1 MTHVRRAACAVL
13 IGLLGLPVWA
23 SGQSQTTGGI
33 GGTIRDAGSGVLPGV
48 TVEAASP
55 ALIEKVRTVVTDDS
69 GNYKITNL
77 RPGIYSLKFSL
88 AGFGTVTREGLELT
102 TGFTATANAEMKIG
116 TFEESITVSG
126 SSPVVDVQNT
136 IKQLVLTRELQDALP
151 AGKDVPGLIAL
162 TLGTRPPG
170 GGMQDVGGNQ
180 GIQWTPIAI
189 HGGRGADTQYVHD
202 GTALRSFN
210 VGGGSGRKVF
220 SNPAAVE
227 ETSITTGANS
237 AETESL
243 GLQIN
248 IVPKDG
254 GNSFKFYLMANY
266 TNENLQGD
274 NLTDDLASRGIRT
287 SPKIRTVYD
296 AAAGLGGPIVKD
308 KLWFRTGH
316 YYMKAETAAPGTYYN
331 KTQGSFAYTPDLTR
345 PGWSGST
352 TSDPF
357 STRLTWQVSAKHKIT
372 FFNNVQRTCLCHLGQ
387 SGNAPESTADIIF
400 SPATLTQA
408 TWTYPATN
416 RLLFSATEGY
426 MHVNHQG
433 KPIDGVTLKDIPLI
447 ELSTNMNYNSRFN
460 SVLSVG
466 DFVQMFEIIHH
477 QRGTAAY
484 VTGSHA
490 FKVGLDVQKYT
501 QSISRNFDNS
511 PPPIK
516 YSLRFGVPI
525 SLTQF
530 LVPLSNAARTNPNIG
545 MYAQDQWSMKR
556 LTLNLGLRFDYF
568 RSYTPEGSDPA
579 GLFGPA
585 QTYARVDDVPNWK
598 DLSPRVGA
606 AFDLFGNGKTGIKA
620 SLSRGVE
627 LQGTDVAV
635 ANHPSSRI
643 QSSTART
650 WSDANGN
657 FVPDCDLRAVTANG
671 ECGAMS
677 NALFGT
683 TVLTS
688 RYAKDYLS
696 GFGVRGYTWQGSASF
711 QHELR
716 PGMAFNVDYFRT
728 SLGNFTATD
737 NIRVTPDD
745 YDPYCITAPTDA
757 RLGATSG
764 KQLCGMYDVKPA
776 RFGQV
781 ETVIGRQSTY
791 GKRSEVFNGV
801 DVSINAKFGRGG
813 VLRGG
818 YSTGRTVQ
826 NNCTV
831 IDSPEQ
837 ARFCKVTLGFKA
849 QNQIKMSA
857 IYPLPLNFQV
867 SGNIQHLPGIPIQ
880 ASYVATNALIAPSLG
895 RNLAAGA
902 AGTTTVNLLEPNTL
916 FEKSLNQLDLRLTRI
931 FKFGKTRVQGN
942 ADVYNVLNASAV
954 TLLNTRF
961 GPTWLQPQQFMGARM
976 FKFGVQI
983 DY

>member
-1 MTHVRRAACAVL
+1 MRVSRFSVLAVL
-13 IGLLGLPVWA
+13 VALFLPSWA
-23 SGQSQTTGGI
+23 SAQSQTTGAI
-33 GGTIRDAGSGVLPGV
+33 GGTVRDVSGAVLPGV

-55 ALIEKVRTVVTDDS
+55 ALIEKIRTAVTDDQ
-69 GNYKITNL
+69 GNYKITDL
-77 RPGIYSLKFSL
+77 RPGSYTLKFSL
-88 AGFGTVTREGLELT
+88 AGFGTVNREGLLLT
-102 TGFTATANAEMKIG
+102 TGFTATANAELKVG

-126 SSPVVDVQNT
+126 SSPVVDVQNSS
-136 IKQLVLTRELQDALP
+136 KQIVLTRELLDALP

-170 GGMQDVGGNQ
+170 SGMQDVGGNQ
-180 GIQWTPIAI
+180 GINWTPISI
-189 HGGRGADTQYVHD
+189 HGLRGADTQYVHD

-210 VGGGSGRKVF
+210 LGGGSGRKVF

-227 ETSITTGANS
+227 ETSIITGANS

-254 GNSFKFYLMANY
+254 GNTFKFYHATNY
-266 TNENLQGD
+266 TNDNLQGD
-274 NLTDDLASRGIRT
+274 NLSDDLAARGIRT
-287 SPKIRTVYD
+287 SPKVRSVYD
-296 AAAGLGGPIVKD
+296 TATGLGGPIVKD

-316 YYMKAETAAPGTYYN
+316 YWMKAETAAPGTYYN
-331 KTQGSFAYTPDLTR
+331 KTQGSFAYTADLTR
-345 PGWSGST
+345 PGWAGST
-352 TSDPF
+352 VADPA
-357 STRLTWQVSAKHKIT
+357 SLRLTWQASSKHKIT

-426 MHVNHQG
+426 MHINHRG
-433 KPIDGVTLKDIPLI
+433 EPIEGVKLTDIPLI

-460 SVLSVG
+460 AVLSVG

-477 QRGTAAY
+477 QRGTMAY

-490 FKVGLDVQKYT
+490 FKLGLDVANYK
-501 QSISRNFDNS
+501 QSITANSETS
-511 PPPIK
+511 PPPMK
-516 YSLRFGVPI
+516 YQLRFGVPI
-525 SLTQF
+525 ALTQY
-530 LVPLSNAARTNPNIG
+530 LLPLSNAARTSPNLG
-545 MYAQDQWSMKR
+545 LYAQDQWSLKR
-556 LTLNLGLRFDYF
+556 LTVNAGVRFDYF
-568 RSYTPEGSDPA
+568 RSYTPAGSDPA

-585 QTYARVDDVPNWK
+585 QTYARVDNVPNWK
-598 DLSPRVGA
+598 DLSPRLGA

-643 QSSTART
+643 QNSTNRT
-650 WSDANGN
+650 WADANGN
-657 FVPDCDLRAVTANG
+657 FVPDCDLRATSANG

-677 NALFGT
+677 NQLFGT
-683 TVLTS
+683 SVLTR
-688 RYAKDYLS
+688 RYATDVLN
-696 GFGVRGYTWQGSASF
+696 GFGVRGYTWQGSVQF

-728 SLGNFTATD
+728 SLGNFIATD
-737 NIRVTPDD
+737 NLRVTPEDF
-745 YDPYCITAPTDA
+745 DPYCITAPTDA
-757 RLGATSG
+757 RLGKASG
-764 KQLCGMYDVKPA
+764 QQLCGMYDVKPA
-776 RFGQV
+776 KFGQV
-781 ETVIGRQSTY
+781 ETLLARQTAY
-791 GKRSEVFNGV
+791 GERTEVFNGV
-801 DVSINAKFGRGG
+801 DISINARFGRGG

-826 NNCTV
+826 DNCTV

-837 ARFCKVTLGFKA
+837 ARFCRVTLPFKA
-849 QNQIKMSA
+849 QNQVKLSA
-857 IYPLPLNFQV
+857 IYPLPWGLQA
-867 SGNIQHLPGIPIQ
+867 SGNYQHLAGIPIQ
-880 ASYVATNALIAPSLG
+880 ASFVATNAMIAPTLG

-902 AGTTTVNLLEPNTL
+902 AGTTTVNLLEPNTV
-916 FEKSLNQLDLRLTRI
+916 FEKPLNQLDIRFTKI
-931 FKFGKTRVQGN
+931 FRFGGMRVQGN
-942 ADVYNVLNASAV
+942 ADVYNLLNASAV

-961 GPTWLQPQQFMGARM
+961 GPTWLQPQQFMGARL